1 MSLVVQSAAL
11 SFGVEGN
18 VFLNHLISR
27 SELAR
32 LTLVSAL
39 VQDCLRHVCILVD
52 NLLFDL
58 IVCVRAIR
66 V

>member
-32 LTLVSAL
+32 FTLVSTL
-39 VQDCLRHVCILVD
+39 VQDCLRHVRILVD

-66 V
+66 I